1 MTGDTP
7 AYRLHE
13 LPYQA
18 DPIPR
23 LESVRALGAPVLLD
37 SADRRNQLGRYSILC
52 AGPLLQI
59 IDDQPAAQV
68 QQHLRAALQQ
78 LGPARWPGDL
88 RLPFGA
94 GLVGYLA
101 YDYGRQLESLPCLAR
116 HDIALPDLSFGLY
129 DWSVVSD
136 HQLQRC
142 WLVCHPQVPSA
153 RQQALLRQLDSHAAP
168 RQAFSLCEPFAAEQ
182 GKAQYAEA
190 FARVQDYIHAGDCY
204 QINLAQ
210 RFSSRYQGDPLSAY
224 CALRERS
231 PTPFSAYLEMAGGTL
246 LSLSPERFI
255 EVQNGRVETRPIK
268 GTRPRGSSPQQDQ
281 ALAEELQRCEK
292 DRAENL
298 MIVDLLRNDLGRS
311 CEPGSIRV
319 PELFSLESYPNVHH
333 LVSSITGRLRSD
345 SDTIDLLMR
354 AFPGGSITGAPKI
367 RAMQI
372 IEELEPVRRS
382 LYCGSVGYLGCEGQ
396 MDFNIAIRSLVCH
409 EGSIYCWGGG
419 GVVADSELDAEYQE
433 TLTKVG
439 NLLDALQPGH
449 DSYT

>member
-153 RQQALLRQLDSHAAP
+153 REQALLRQLDSNAAP

-190 FARVQDYIHAGDCY
+190 FARVQDYIQAGDCY

-268 GTRPRGSSPQQDQ
+268 GTRPRGSTPQLDQ

-345 SDTIDLLMR
+345 SDAIDLLMR

>member
-153 RQQALLRQLDSHAAP
+153 REQALLRQLDSNAAP

-281 ALAEELQRCEK
+281 ALAEELQRSEK

>member
-190 FARVQDYIHAGDCY
+190 FARVQDYIQAGDCY

-210 RFSSRYQGDPLSAY
+210 RFSSHYQGDPLSAY

>member
-129 DWSVVSD
+129 DWSLVSD

-190 FARVQDYIHAGDCY
+190 FARVQDYIQAGDCY

-210 RFSSRYQGDPLSAY
+210 RFSSHYQGDPLSAY

-311 CEPGSIRV
+311 CAPGSIRV

>member
-18 DPIPR
+18 DPIAR

-129 DWSVVSD
+129 DWSLVSD

-190 FARVQDYIHAGDCY
+190 FARVQDYIQAGDCY

-210 RFSSRYQGDPLSAY
+210 RFSSHYQGDPLSAY

-333 LVSSITGRLRSD
+333 LVSSITCRLRSD
-345 SDTIDLLMR
+345 SDAIDLLMR

>member
-153 RQQALLRQLDSHAAP
+153 REQALLRQLDSNAAP

-268 GTRPRGSSPQQDQ
+268 GTRQRGSSPQQDQ

>member
-153 RQQALLRQLDSHAAP
+153 REQALLRQLDSNAAP

-268 GTRPRGSSPQQDQ
+268 GTRPRGSTPQQDQ

-345 SDTIDLLMR
+345 SDAIDLLMR

>member
-182 GKAQYAEA
+182 GKSQYAEA

-268 GTRPRGSSPQQDQ
+268 GTRPRGSTPQLDQ

>member
-153 RQQALLRQLDSHAAP
+153 REQALLRQLDSNAAP

-354 AFPGGSITGAPKI
+354 ACPGGSITGAPKI

>member
-68 QQHLRAALQQ
+68 QQHLRVALQQ

-129 DWSVVSD
+129 DWSLVSD

-190 FARVQDYIHAGDCY
+190 FARVQDYIQAGDCY

-210 RFSSRYQGDPLSAY
+210 RFSSHYQGDPLSAY

>member
-153 RQQALLRQLDSHAAP
+153 REQALLRQLDSNAAP

-246 LSLSPERFI
+246 LSLTPERFI

>member
-182 GKAQYAEA
+182 GKSQYAEA
-190 FARVQDYIHAGDCY
+190 FARVQDYIQAGDCY

-345 SDTIDLLMR
+345 SDAIDLLMR

>member
-153 RQQALLRQLDSHAAP
+153 REQALLRQLDSNAAP

-190 FARVQDYIHAGDCY
+190 FARVQDYIQAGDCY

>member
-153 RQQALLRQLDSHAAP
+153 REQALLRQLDSNAAP

-396 MDFNIAIRSLVCH
+396 MDFDIAIRSLVCH

>member
-1 MTGDTP
+1 MG
-7 AYRLHE
+7 
-13 LPYQA
+13 
-18 DPIPR
+18 
-23 LESVRALGAPVLLD
+23 VR
-37 SADRRNQLGRYSILC
+37 C
-52 AGPLLQI
+52 
-59 IDDQPAAQV
+59 
-68 QQHLRAALQQ
+68 
-78 LGPARWPGDL
+78 
-88 RLPFGA
+88 
-94 GLVGYLA
+94 
-101 YDYGRQLESLPCLAR
+101 
-116 HDIALPDLSFGLY
+116 
-129 DWSVVSD
+129 
-136 HQLQRC
+136 
-142 WLVCHPQVPSA
+142 A
-153 RQQALLRQLDSHAAP
+153 RQQALLRQLDSNAAP

-433 TLTKVG
+433 TLQKATGMLPAIEECRVR
-439 NLLDALQPGH
+439 
-449 DSYT
+449 

>member
-153 RQQALLRQLDSHAAP
+153 REQALLRQLDSNAAP

-372 IEELEPVRRS
+372 NEELEPVRRS

>member
-153 RQQALLRQLDSHAAP
+153 REQALLRQLDSNAAP